1 MIAEGFGRFMPQ
13 RLYVARSGVRKFL
26 TAGVRRILQKGAPNR
41 RRQMFGAIPLLI
53 VPFVLYNLGL
63 LGIFGGGDDPWSTE
77 ILSVHMMSG
86 GVFSM
91 TLGDLMVLIGLI
103 FFFAEMVKSTRTT
116 NASIMDHLL
125 STFVFVAFLVE
136 FLLVKG
142 AAHSV
147 FFTLMVIALIDVLA
161 GFAVSMRSASRDIN
175 LN

>member
-1 MIAEGFGRFMPQ
+1 
-13 RLYVARSGVRKFL
+13 
-26 TAGVRRILQKGAPNR
+26 
-41 RRQMFGAIPLLI
+41 MFGAIPLLI

-63 LGIFGGGDDPWSTE
+63 LGIFGGGDDPWASQMFS
-77 ILSVHMMSG
+77 IRMMSG

-91 TLGDLMVLIGLI
+91 TLGDLIMLIGLLL
-103 FFFAEMVKSTRTT
+103 FFVEIVKSTRTT

-147 FFTLMVIALIDVLA
+147 FFILMVIALVDVLA
-161 GFAVSMRSASRDIN
+161 GFSVSMRAASRDIN
-175 LN
+175 MG